1 MTTTSAGEGHLYR
14 ALMREGFDAQI
25 VRTTV
30 EDNSMVVLFT
40 IEGTRGKRLA
50 MTAYITARPG
60 CPQGALDPRPRI
72 EIFEGFV

>member
-1 MTTTSAGEGHLYR
+1 MNTTSVGESHLRR

-25 VRTTV
+25 IRTTI
-30 EDNSMVVLFT
+30 ENGSMVVLFT
-40 IEGTRGKRLA
+40 IESTTGKRLA